1 MKNILI
7 KLLWIAI
14 PVLLYQSV
22 LATEYGDKE
31 RTLSISKG
39 GNLNVSINSG
49 NIFITTWSK
58 NEVNIKLNGDDLS
71 NLKISQDGNTISIRS
86 DERESS
92 YRNKSVTLLISIPN
106 EFNIDL
112 KTSGGNIKIE
122 NNLKGNG
129 KINTAGGNITIQ
141 DNDGKISMKTSGG
154 NISVGNVNGNVEATT
169 SGGEI
174 KCGNITG
181 SAMLSTA
188 GGNIKMGN
196 VNNSVTAKTSGG
208 NIFFNNISGKAE
220 LKTAGGNI
228 EGESFNNGT
237 IELKTSGGDIRL
249 NSGNGKVAAKTAA
262 GDIDLRNIK
271 GSVAAKTSAG
281 EIWVELTPAANSESE
296 LTTSAGDI
304 QLFIPGNTNTKI
316 DAVVHMQ
323 GMWID
328 DDDND
333 FEGIISDFK
342 AVSFEKKKNTQKINA
357 TYILNNGGST
367 INLKAVMG
375 KISIKKMK

>member
-1 MKNILI
+1 MKNTII

-31 RTLSISKG
+31 RTLSVSKG

-49 NIFITTWSK
+49 NIFITTWNK

-71 NLKISQDGNTISIRS
+71 NLKISQDGNSVSIRS

-92 YRNKSVTLLISIPN
+92 YRNKSITLLVSIPN

-237 IELKTSGGDIRL
+237 IELKTSGGDIIL
-249 NSGNGKVAAKTAA
+249 KSANGKVEAKTA
-262 GDIDLRNIK
+262 
-271 GSVAAKTSAG
+271 AG

-316 DAVVHMQ
+316 DAVVQMQ

-328 DDDND
+328 DDDD
-333 FEGIISDFK
+333 VFEGIISDFK

-375 KISIKKMK
+375 KISIKKMR